1 MEKKNKYTPPKKL
14 IFAILATD
22 VVLFTLKDGVLLV
35 RLIPVNIE
43 PFFKNKSGL
52 PGGLLKP
59 RETAGDAALRNL
71 EHKAKISVDK
81 VYIEQLFTFSEIA
94 RDPRGRVVSVA
105 YLALVPWESLSD
117 EEKRD
122 KPNSYWRP
130 VGAIKKLAYDH
141 NKILEAGLERFASK
155 ITYTTLIAKI
165 MPREFTLTE
174 LENVY
179 QSFVK
184 KNIDKRN
191 FRKKIIRLK
200 LVKPL
205 SKERRGLKQRPA
217 KLYSFTSQKIIT
229 MEVL

>member
-1 MEKKNKYTPPKKL
+1 MAKKNTHISPKKL
-14 IFAILATD
+14 LFAILATD

-43 PFFKNKSGL
+43 PFFKNLLGL
-52 PGGLLKP
+52 PGGLLAP
-59 RETAGDAALRNL
+59 DETAEQAVVRQV
-71 EHKAKISVDK
+71 EYKAKISADK
-81 VYIEQLFTFSEIA
+81 IYMEQLFTFSDIK

-122 KPNSYWRP
+122 TSESYWKP
-130 VGAIKKLAYDH
+130 VQTIKKLAYDH
-141 NKILEAGLERFASK
+141 NKIIEMALARFVSK
-155 ITYTTLIAKI
+155 ITYTTLISKI

-174 LENVY
+174 LENTY

-191 FRKKIIRLK
+191 FRKKILRLK